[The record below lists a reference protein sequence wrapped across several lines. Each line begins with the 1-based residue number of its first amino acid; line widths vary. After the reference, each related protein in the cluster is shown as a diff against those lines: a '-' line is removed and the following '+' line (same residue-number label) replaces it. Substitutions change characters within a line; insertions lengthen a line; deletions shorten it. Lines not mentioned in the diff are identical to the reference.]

1 MDQLLGLQ
9 VAADFST
16 LTLTQG
22 SPMTSINL
30 TATEELVHITYS
42 DDASLPAGISLT
54 AGVVSG
60 TPTASTELLQHPVT
74 FTATDSN
81 GNTEDLFV
89 SFPVINASGAVSILY
104 YIMQTVIQL

>member
-1 MDQLLGLQ
+1 MADQLLGLQ
-9 VAADFST
+9 MLAEIFQL

-30 TATEELVHITYS
+30 SATGGSGTITYS
-42 DDASLPAGISLT
+42 DDAFLPAGISLT

-60 TPTASTELLQHPVT
+60 TPTSSTATETSVT

-89 SFPVINASGAVSILY
+89 
-104 YIMQTVIQL
+104 